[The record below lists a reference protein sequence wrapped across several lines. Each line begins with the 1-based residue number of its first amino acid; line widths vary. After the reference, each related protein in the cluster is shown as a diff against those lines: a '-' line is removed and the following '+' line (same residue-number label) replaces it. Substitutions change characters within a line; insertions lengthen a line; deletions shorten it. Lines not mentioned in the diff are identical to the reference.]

1 MGHLCYDMCELAKE
15 LWIENCATF
24 KLEVQTVLLYD
35 FQMDMSKIA
44 SFMRFMLLMKD
55 ITECPLALTLN
66 KPQAILSV

>member
-1 MGHLCYDMCELAKE
+1 MCELAKE
-15 LWIENCATF
+15 LWIENCANF
-24 KLEVQTVLLYD
+24 KLEIQPVLLKD

-55 ITECPLALTLN
+55 ITECPLALTLH